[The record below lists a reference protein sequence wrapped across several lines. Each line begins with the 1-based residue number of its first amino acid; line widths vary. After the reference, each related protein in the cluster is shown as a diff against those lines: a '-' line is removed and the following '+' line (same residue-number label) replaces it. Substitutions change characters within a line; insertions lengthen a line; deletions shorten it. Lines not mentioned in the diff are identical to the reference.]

1 MKQFGAKVSTELEKR
16 YEQSPNWKDGK
27 FENLEETSMNFTVWD
42 VPKMLYNQLFNND
55 GMAPEKPLPIMDFNK
70 KAFLKDDVPFK
81 FIWFGHSVILMR
93 LNGKTILIDPMLG
106 PDAAPISPTKN
117 KRFSENTLDIIDN
130 FPPIDLM
137 VLTHDH

>member
-81 FIWFGHSVILMR
+81 F
-93 LNGKTILIDPMLG
+93 
-106 PDAAPISPTKN
+106 
-117 KRFSENTLDIIDN
+117 
-130 FPPIDLM
+130 
-137 VLTHDH
+137 